1 MRLFLSESRP
11 PRRKIRRRIETYL
24 EAAEYGTVGMSAN
37 DPRSDL
43 PPLGAALAAAREAS
57 GRSTADVAAALKVRL
72 VLVEGI
78 ERDDFS
84 GCGGDVYA
92 RWHVRDYARLLG
104 LDDGPLLEAY
114 AVRQG
119 ATRAQPQA
127 DSQGES
133 RPPAHRSRATH
144 ASRAAEPATAVH
156 AGVGTGPVP
165 PLHLSGP
172 GIPTGPRKPPWSLLA
187 GVALTGLVAFLSI
200 QLVAELRAPARP
212 ALEVAGPVTPSA
224 TQPSPRPSSSSPTQT
239 AAAPP
244 ATTPKARPAPSASEQ
259 PAKAPAEGV
268 AIALRATGDSWV
280 TVRAASG
287 RTKFAG
293 LLGKGEHRKFTD
305 ADGLRVVLGN
315 AGGVQLTVNGQRV
328 GESWRDGEVKRLTI
342 KPGDPA

>member
-1 MRLFLSESRP
+1 MRLFLSDSRP
-11 PRRKIRRRIETYL
+11 PRGSIRRRIERYL
-24 EAAEYGTVGMSAN
+24 EAAEYGTVDMSAN
-37 DPRSDL
+37 DPTSDL

-57 GRSTADVAAALKVRL
+57 GRSTADVAAALKLRL

-114 AVRQG
+114 AVRQS
-119 ATRAQPQA
+119 ATRAQPQP
-127 DSQGES
+127 DSQAES
-133 RPPAHRSRATH
+133 RPPAHRSRATR
-144 ASRAAEPATAVH
+144 ASRPAEPATGVH

-187 GVALTGLVAFLSI
+187 GVALTGLVAFLTV

-212 ALEVAGPVTPSA
+212 ALEVAAPVTPSA
-224 TQPSPRPSSSSPTQT
+224 TQPSPRPSSSSPSQT
-239 AAAPP
+239 AAAPRP
-244 ATTPKARPAPSASEQ
+244 TTPKVRPAPSASEQ
-259 PAKAPAEGV
+259 PAKAPVEGV